1 MATVLLVEDNDD
13 LREMM
18 ALALQLGGHEVW
30 PARHGREALA
40 ILHTRRRPSLIL
52 TDLMMPVMNG
62 WELRAA
68 LRRDPDLADVPV
80 VAVSAVSAEHLLRLD
95 GMEFLPKPI
104 DIDRLLDVVGEHCRQ
119 HD

>member
-1 MATVLLVEDNDD
+1 M
-13 LREMM
+13 
-18 ALALQLGGHEVW
+18 
-30 PARHGREALA
+30 
-40 ILHTRRRPSLIL
+40 IL

-80 VAVSAVSAEHLLRLD
+80 VAVSAVSVEHLLRLD